1 MKRKIDIGKTRGLER
16 KFDKLGRIVIPI
28 EFRNVLGLKEKD
40 SVEIF
45 LLQDGIFIKK
55 V

>member
-1 MKRKIDIGKTRGLER
+1 MKINLGETRGLER

-28 EFRNVLGLKEKD
+28 EFRNALGLREKD
-40 SVEIF
+40 RVEIF
-45 LLQDGIFIKK
+45 LMQNGIFIKK